1 MSACILHQFLI
12 KDVKVS
18 NVTITNN
25 AIPISATR
33 VLALVYKVANP
44 AHYSSTD
51 ATASCATLTSTVPR
65 ATVWEGLA
73 VRAKT
78 VRRQAQPIPTNAPTL
93 TVWVTQSAKRPS
105 VASSPALVGYAV
117 HSRRALHPAL
127 QLAISAIKWD
137 VRKIWNVS
145 LLYAIKISAEERTR
159 TSVRILLINHLEIII
174 QL

>member
-18 NVTITNN
+18 NVIITSN
-25 AIPISATR
+25 AFPISATK
-33 VLALVYKVANP
+33 VLAPVYKAANP

-51 ATASCATLTSTVPR
+51 ATVLCATWTSTVPR

-78 VRRQAQPIPTNAPTL
+78 VPRQVPPIPTNAPTL

-117 HSRRALHPAL
+117 HSRRAPLPAL

-137 VRKIWNVS
+137 VRKTKSVS

-159 TSVRILLINHLEIII
+159 T
-174 QL
+174 